1 MDTERV
7 NKGLLDCGCG
17 FAMDKEADEDLTA
30 GVAAILSPDCAIH
43 KDQKQV
49 EAYLLE
55 RLEKAAKDHMG
66 TRKDVDGAKVT
77 RSDGGVNLEMD
88 INDEVVRGNFN
99 MDIKDTEMD
108 DCTDGDCPICM
119 NWIPTND
126 KKGEYPGAM
135 SRFDNDTEIC
145 SACGTGEAMMELS
158 LAGFADAALS
168 NTIYGDWDLWKA
180 GILLQR
186 DLLVVKIE

>member
-1 MDTERV
+1 M
-7 NKGLLDCGCG
+7 
-17 FAMDKEADEDLTA
+17 
-30 GVAAILSPDCAIH
+30 
-43 KDQKQV
+43 
-49 EAYLLE
+49 
-55 RLEKAAKDHMG
+55 
-66 TRKDVDGAKVT
+66 
-77 RSDGGVNLEMD
+77 
-88 INDEVVRGNFN
+88 
-99 MDIKDTEMD
+99 
-108 DCTDGDCPICM
+108 DGDCPICM

-186 DLLVVKIE
+186 DLLVVKTE